1 MGLFSFGSKVKKET
15 KPRRAEP
22 DTMTSLALQQNLGAA
37 NLDYLLEAYAPRTWR
52 DIGILLEGVA
62 FLTGAVDPNTENQEK
77 ILSKLDDVASRL
89 DEISHRLDA
98 LEQRTQDLPQRQR

>member
-1 MGLFSFGSKVKKET
+1 MGLFSFGSKEKKET

-37 NLDYLLEAYAPRTWR
+37 NLDYLLEAYAPDAWAMLNAAWKLSKYS
-52 DIGILLEGVA
+52 GEYGK
-62 FLTGAVDPNTENQEK
+62 ENQEALEK
-77 ILSKLDDVASRL
+77 VLSQLDTISSRL
-89 DEISHRLDA
+89 DKISRRLDA